1 MSTIL
6 IQTRVDEYTTPE
18 LYAELEAI
26 PAGNARTTRLKNLAN
41 EALILKRQLGLSG
54 NAHGHAQG
62 VDAQRLSG
70 VDSFTARSE
79 GKTARRTK
87 VKAGEGEQLP
97 ATSEEQRDVAPRA
110 AAGQAQPAPAVV
122 ASNAPAAEASTPQTE
137 PVSRGVSS
145 GSRAASRVLSM
156 NTLRGG

>member
-41 EALILKRQLGLSG
+41 EALILKRQLGLTGAAQAVDSQHFSG
-54 NAHGHAQG
+54 A
-62 VDAQRLSG
+62 
-70 VDSFTARSE
+70 DSFTQSGSGKNGRRPKVKDRSE
-79 GKTARRTK
+79 PPAAADLPPASPASAS
-87 VKAGEGEQLP
+87 AG
-97 ATSEEQRDVAPRA
+97 VRA
-110 AAGQAQPAPAVV
+110 AASESAPGSDAQPRMPGPEASAPATQGV
-122 ASNAPAAEASTPQTE
+122 TR
-137 PVSRGVSS
+137 PVSTGA
-145 GSRAASRVLSM
+145 RAASRVLSM

>member
-41 EALILKRQLGLSG
+41 EALILKRQLGLSASPHPVDSQG
-54 NAHGHAQG
+54 VSAAQG
-62 VDAQRLSG
+62 FTNEATGKSAHTPRTRAQSSG
-70 VDSFTARSE
+70 AGRVGRVARDRDSAPEPAPTARPASE
-79 GKTARRTK
+79 
-87 VKAGEGEQLP
+87 
-97 ATSEEQRDVAPRA
+97 A
-110 AAGQAQPAPAVV
+110 ADQVRSDEANAQAQPAGK
-122 ASNAPAAEASTPQTE
+122 SERPAA
-137 PVSRGVSS
+137 S

-156 NTLRGG
+156 STLRGG